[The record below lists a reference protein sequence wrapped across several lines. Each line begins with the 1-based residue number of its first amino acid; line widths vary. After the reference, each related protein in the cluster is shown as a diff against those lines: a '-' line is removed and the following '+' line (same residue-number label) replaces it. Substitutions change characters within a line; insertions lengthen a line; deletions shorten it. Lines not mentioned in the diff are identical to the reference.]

1 MHTSSTMAS
10 VPVGGQG
17 FVSAN
22 VVLEEMI
29 SGGSGGA
36 AVVAGHGASPVAA
49 GNSAA
54 PVVLDPAAD
63 AEVAAP
69 VAAGGAG
76 RAMRW
81 TNNSSGFVLRRMAAM
96 VSDCS
101 RPDKVFK
108 DKYVNQVVKALKD
121 WCGEIIST
129 T

>member
-1 MHTSSTMAS
+1 M
-10 VPVGGQG
+10 
-17 FVSAN
+17 
-22 VVLEEMI
+22 
-29 SGGSGGA
+29 
-36 AVVAGHGASPVAA
+36 
-49 GNSAA
+49 
-54 PVVLDPAAD
+54 LDPAAD

-69 VAAGGAG
+69 VAGAGAGAGAG

-96 VSDCS
+96 VSDGS

-108 DKYVNQVVKALKD
+108 DKDVNQVARALKD